1 MVFLQIIWKGI
12 IKVVMGQKHLIENNK
27 MAFFCLL
34 LVHACAFVMGFL
46 YHKYLDYPRVIYYLL
61 VVIGISTTLVGRLKF
76 VESHK
81 GHMIMLGGVALTYLV
96 LLFSFYKKPFLYA
109 LTYLICVTI
118 MLYRDKHML
127 TLGLIVA
134 CIGNFGITLL
144 YFLCT
149 DKVLAWEVLTND
161 VFAVCS
167 MIIAYAVV
175 ARMNRQTKD
184 LLTDVHTKAE
194 LQAKESD
201 RVKDIAHN
209 ISEQL
214 NTAKQ

>member
-1 MVFLQIIWKGI
+1 ME
-12 IKVVMGQKHLIENNK
+12 QKHLVENNK

-134 CIGNFGITLL
+134 CIGNFGMSNLSATSE
-144 YFLCT
+144 
-149 DKVLAWEVLTND
+149 EVAAASESALTVSNGAVEKMNETVAMLES
-161 VFAVCS
+161 VF
-167 MIIAYAVV
+167 
-175 ARMNRQTKD
+175 D
-184 LLTDVHTKAE
+184 LSKKL
-194 LQAKESD
+194 
-201 RVKDIAHN
+201 
-209 ISEQL
+209 
-214 NTAKQ
+214 